1 MLARNKAIFDADILI
16 NMVRTKSL
24 EYLISMFEQIYV
36 SDYVWNAEIK
46 EATEEK
52 KVLSKLI
59 NKNFIVLLYY
69 DKLTDKQQAIYRQA
83 YDILK
88 SKAPLG
94 YINEGERRTASF
106 AKAHSVAYYMSDD
119 NKAASYIKSLTEV
132 TVINYC
138 DLLFMAYSINNEDVR
153 QISDYYS
160 EYLMQFEKRCLP
172 KALSDKMG
180 QPLDFPTAMAKSS
193 DKFSKSSQLM
203 EFLLILKNDRDRCFA
218 NRLTALTLQPKE

>member
-1 MLARNKAIFDADILI
+1 VLARNKAIFDADILI

-94 YINEGERRTASF
+94 YINESSG
-106 AKAHSVAYYMSDD
+106 KMSIG
-119 NKAASYIKSLTEV
+119 KLEK
-132 TVINYC
+132 
-138 DLLFMAYSINNEDVR
+138 DL
-153 QISDYYS
+153 
-160 EYLMQFEKRCLP
+160 
-172 KALSDKMG
+172 
-180 QPLDFPTAMAKSS
+180 
-193 DKFSKSSQLM
+193 
-203 EFLLILKNDRDRCFA
+203 
-218 NRLTALTLQPKE
+218 